1 MKNVEVKKMNKKKIL
16 SLTMATVMAVSGGP
30 ILVGCNNNKSSDYN
44 DFKKVVSKQDKEDE
58 EAQNS
63 NVFRG
68 GHVGNSFFYFAGAGR
83 SNFDSSTSSGWKSW
97 SVKPSSSS
105 ATVSSNGSY
114 SSPKATS
121 FTG

>member
-1 MKNVEVKKMNKKKIL
+1 MKSVEVTKMNNKKIL

-30 ILVGCNNNKSSDYN
+30 ILVGCSNDKSTNYD
-44 DFKKVVSKQDKEDE
+44 DFKKVVSEQDKEDE
-58 EAQNS
+58 EAQNN

-68 GHVGNSFFYFAGAGR
+68 GYVGNSFFYFAGSGR
-83 SNFDSSTSSGWKSW
+83 STFDSTTSSGWKSW

-105 ATVSSNGSY
+105 ATVSSDGSY